1 MSDDGDSLH
10 KFTIMLPRRVHQA
23 LREESYLRNIPIS
36 QIILQALT
44 HRIMLFD
51 RTKKEEG
58 EK

>member
-1 MSDDGDSLH
+1 MGDDGDSLH
-10 KFTIMLPRRVHQA
+10 KFTIMLPRRVHQS

-51 RTKKEEG
+51 RTKREG
-58 EK
+58 EDK